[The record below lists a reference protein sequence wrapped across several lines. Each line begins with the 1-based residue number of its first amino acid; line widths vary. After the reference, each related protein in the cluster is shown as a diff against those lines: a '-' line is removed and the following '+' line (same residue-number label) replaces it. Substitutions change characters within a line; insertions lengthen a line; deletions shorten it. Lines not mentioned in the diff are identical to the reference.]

1 MRARTLLV
9 SIVATVCLA
18 AAAATAGAAP
28 TPDARAGQRLAE
40 QVERGATSCRA
51 LDDREL
57 AQLGEFVME
66 RMTGSV
72 DLHRAMDRRME
83 TIWGSAGAA
92 RMHTL
97 MGARFAGCATTAGG
111 AGSTMGPGMMA
122 GRGWS
127 RSTAGRVGA
136 AWFGPGM
143 MAVGHDSGWQTRDTV
158 LVILAGTLATA
169 LVAVLALRR
178 RS

>member
-1 MRARTLLV
+1 MLARTLLV
-9 SIVATVCLA
+9 SIIATASLA

-28 TPDARAGQRLAE
+28 APDGQAGQRLAE
-40 QVERGATSCRA
+40 QVERGAASCRT

-57 AQLGEFVME
+57 AQLGEFVMG

-72 DLHRAMDRRME
+72 ELHRAMDRRME
-83 TIWGSAGAA
+83 TIWGAAGAA

-111 AGSTMGPGMMA
+111 PVSTMGPGMMD

-127 RSTAGRVGA
+127 RSTATRVGA
-136 AWFGPGM
+136 AWFGPAM
-143 MAVGHDSGWQTRDTV
+143 MDVDHDSGWQTRDTV
-158 LVILAGTLATA
+158 LVILVGTLATA